1 MKRFALATLLALSPL
16 VAFAAPP
23 SDAQVD
29 KLLEVMRAK
38 QTLEVIVPQVKASQQ
53 QMIAQL
59 TAGKTLTAEQK
70 AGIDR
75 VLARSDAQMTQL
87 LTWEKFEPLYR
98 DIYRQTFDAADVDAM
113 IAFYSSQ
120 AGRNLL
126 DKTPQLMQNTMAAM
140 QKLIVPM
147 LQQME
152 KDIAAET
159 TAGASA
165 GAAAGAK

>member
-1 MKRFALATLLALSPL
+1 MKRLALTTLLALSPL
-16 VAFAAPP
+16 VAFAGPP

-29 KLLEVMRAK
+29 KLLDVMRAR
-38 QTLEVIVPQVKASQQ
+38 QTLEVIVPQVKSSQQ

-59 TAGKTLTAEQK
+59 TAGKALTPEQK

-75 VLARSDAQMTQL
+75 IMARSEAQLAELMTWQ
-87 LTWEKFEPLYR
+87 KFEPLYR

-126 DKTPQLMQNTMAAM
+126 DKTPLLMQNTMAAM
-140 QKLIVPM
+140 QKMIVPM

-152 KDIAAET
+152 RDIAAE
-159 TAGASA
+159 
-165 GAAAGAK
+165 AAGGESTGSAKQR

>member
-16 VAFAAPP
+16 AAFAAPP

-29 KLLEVMRAK
+29 KLLEVMRAR

-53 QMIAQL
+53 QMLAQL
-59 TAGKTLTAEQK
+59 TAGKSLTPAQK
-70 AGIDR
+70 AEVDR
-75 VLARSDAQMTQL
+75 ILAQSDARMAEL
-87 LTWEKFEPLYR
+87 LTWQKFEPLYR
-98 DIYRQTFDAADVDAM
+98 DIYRQTFDAADMDAM

-126 DKTPQLMQNTMAAM
+126 DKMPLLMQNTMASM

-147 LQQME
+147 LQQLE
-152 KDIAAET
+152 KDLVAQTGGSAPAAD
-159 TAGASA
+159 TA
-165 GAAAGAK
+165 K

>member
-1 MKRFALATLLALSPL
+1 MKRFALTALLALSPL
-16 VAFAAPP
+16 VAVATPP

-29 KLLEVMRAK
+29 KLLEVMRAR

-70 AGIDR
+70 ADVERIQ
-75 VLARSDAQMTQL
+75 ARSDARLAEM
-87 LTWEKFEPLYR
+87 LTWQKFEPLYR
-98 DIYRQTFDAADVDAM
+98 DIYRQTFDAADMDAM

-126 DKTPQLMQNTMAAM
+126 DKMPLLTQNTMTAI

-152 KDIAAET
+152 KDIAAE
-159 TAGASA
+159 AGAGAAA